1 MRSFS
6 FTSPDELAEAHL
18 ELLHLARGLPA
29 ARPGTTRAD
38 GSAAELPWRLLC
50 SGLPPAVGRG
60 ADRARRGVSHPAN
73 AGYRRGLAAVPFIP
87 AAAPAIGICGS
98 YGGLNAGDEAILT
111 ATVAQ
116 LRAHVPGARIT
127 VFSRD
132 PDHTRAH
139 HDVHNVLPQ
148 RDTLRAD
155 LSGELEQLDLLLLG
169 GGGLLYDREAASY
182 LNVARLAQSLGIRTA
197 TYAIG
202 AGPLKRESERREVA
216 HVLNA
221 MHRITVRDVRTKAL
235 LEQIGVEQEIL
246 VTADPAVLLTPE
258 AFSVG
263 RLHREGIGTG
273 RAIVGM
279 SLREPGGAAEDLEA
293 GVYHGLLASAAD
305 FIVSRFDADVVFLPM
320 ERSDIRESH
329 RVVAEMG
336 LAERAFVLKKEYS
349 PGELLGLM
357 RLLDMAVGM
366 RLHFILFAALS
377 GVAVQALPYAS
388 KVDALLDQLGLS
400 APGPIQREHTGV
412 LLAAIDRLWDT
423 RAEQTA
429 NLARRIPEMKRRAC
443 ETAPLVLELVSQPQ
457 PPIAAA

>member
-1 MRSFS
+1 M
-6 FTSPDELAEAHL
+6 SPGSTTRYSPVLQS
-18 ELLHLARGLPA
+18 ARG
-29 ARPGTTRAD
+29 
-38 GSAAELPWRLLC
+38 
-50 SGLPPAVGRG
+50 
-60 ADRARRGVSHPAN
+60 
-73 AGYRRGLAAVPFIP
+73 GYCRDLAAVPLIS

-111 ATVAQ
+111 ATIAQ
-116 LRAHVPGARIT
+116 LREHVPDALIT
-127 VFSRD
+127 TFSRN
-132 PDHTRAH
+132 PDHTRTH

-148 RDTLRAD
+148 RDTIRAD
-155 LSGELEQLDLLLLG
+155 LAAELEKLDLLLLG
-169 GGGLLYDREAASY
+169 GGGLLYDREAGSY
-182 LNVARLAQSLGIRTA
+182 LNVARLAQSLGTPTA

-202 AGPLKRESERREVA
+202 AGPLERESERREVA
-216 HVLNA
+216 QVLNA

-235 LEQIGVEQEIL
+235 LEQIGVEQDVR
-246 VTADPAVLLTPE
+246 VTADPAVLLAPE
-258 AFSVG
+258 PFSPE

-273 RAIVGM
+273 RSIVGM

-305 FIVSRFDADVVFLPM
+305 FIVSRFDADVVFVPM
-320 ERSDIRESH
+320 ERTDIREAH

-336 LAERAFVLKKEYS
+336 LAERAFVLKKEYT

-366 RLHFILFAALS
+366 RLHFILFAALT

-388 KVDALLDQLGLS
+388 KVDALLEQLGLS

-423 RAEQTA
+423 RADQVA
-429 NLARRIPEMKRRAC
+429 NLAQRVPEMKRRAR

-457 PPIAAA
+457 PPLAAA